1 MFVFLSQANLNTMS
15 KQLTHNLFITFMK
28 TKGQNEAVN
37 LYFKIPLL
45 PQTFRNDRYSIKI
58 VKNAVLESET
68 KYILSKNRATKQ

>member
-45 PQTFRNDRYSIKI
+45 PQTFRNDR
-58 VKNAVLESET
+58 
-68 KYILSKNRATKQ
+68 